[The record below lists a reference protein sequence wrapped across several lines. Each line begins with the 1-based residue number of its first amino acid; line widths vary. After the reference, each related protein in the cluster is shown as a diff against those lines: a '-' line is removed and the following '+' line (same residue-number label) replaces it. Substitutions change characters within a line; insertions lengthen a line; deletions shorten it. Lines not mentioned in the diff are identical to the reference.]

1 MNWDQIGAIG
11 ELVSGLAV
19 LITLVYL
26 AVQLKQ
32 AKHLMLSNAHQS
44 RTDRNIALV
53 HFLVNDD
60 QSLRGF
66 TGNLDFSDLDDLQK
80 SRATLL
86 FSATLRHFEDM
97 HYQFELGVIDDDTW
111 EANLVGIQGA
121 TASLAAKEMWKRCKH
136 MFRKPFVDLVDS
148 LSTGDE

>member
-1 MNWDQIGAIG
+1 MNWDQIGAIS

-53 HFLVNDD
+53 QFLANDD

-66 TGNLDFSDLDDLQK
+66 TGSLDFNSLDDLQK

-121 TASLAAKEMWKRCKH
+121 TASPGARAMWQRCKH
-136 MFRKPFVDLVDS
+136 MFRKPFIDLVDS
-148 LSTGDE
+148 IINR